1 MAKRGAQCTLTVLAV
16 VIKDVAG
23 RVAASPGAAIT
34 INMPAPPTPPP
45 GTTGGPSTFATTLV
59 PAPLSAPADVAGA
72 GAASVAGAS
81 P

>member
-16 VIKDVAG
+16 VIKNVAG

-34 INMPAPPTPPP
+34 INMPAPPTPP

-59 PAPLSAPADVAGA
+59 PAPLSAPTDVAGA